1 MNTRKKYYKF
11 IDNVKLIL
19 VDNIMNLTN
28 YIKKYFARF
37 PNKKYMILK
46 GDINI
51 MRFLNKMESKNH
63 QDILHDFS
71 KKPIL
76 SNEKNNDIYLMIC
89 KSDNNCFNIQMLY
102 NYKQNKEEMPLRPEV
117 MPISISYPEKPPM
130 KPEIMPI
137 NITIEEKPTIE
148 KPPMKPEIMPIS
160 ISNPEKP
167 ILEDN
172 NTNQKM
178 FSELGYGI
186 LGREKMNI
194 HFMNQRIMNSN
205 LSFHK
210 GKFMYYRNNMN
221 ETHHGYFQIIS
232 YALFEQETN
241 IKIHQYKEDKYTE
254 LDLYFTYYDS
264 PGFVTPTYGTHYCL
278 DENAVEWK
286 IDSGPDFGSYAFSI
300 PPFPDC
306 DPKTT
311 PASFIFSLSED
322 DYLGLKNEGKK
333 DIRVKTSVMYK
344 MKEEL
349 ITKKIEFVLKIE

>member
-1 MNTRKKYYKF
+1 MNTRKNYYKI
-11 IDNVKLIL
+11 IDNGKLIL
-19 VDNIMNLTN
+19 LNTIMNLNN

-46 GDINI
+46 GNVNI
-51 MRFLNKMESKNH
+51 MKFLNKMESKNH

-76 SNEKNNDIYLMIC
+76 SNEKNNSMYLMIC

-102 NYKQNKEEMPLRPEV
+102 NYKQNKEAMLMKPEI
-117 MPISISYPEKPPM
+117 MPIDISYPEKPPM
-130 KPEIMPI
+130 KPEYPEELPMKPEVMPI
-137 NITIEEKPTIE
+137 NITIT
-148 KPPMKPEIMPIS
+148 S
-160 ISNPEKP
+160 DEKP
-167 ILEDN
+167 ILEND
-172 NTNQKM
+172 TQKM

-186 LGREKMNI
+186 LGREKMKL
-194 HFMNQRIMNSN
+194 HFLNQRIVNSD

-221 ETHHGYFQIIS
+221 ETHHGYFEIIS

-241 IKIHQYKEDKYTE
+241 IKIHQYKEDKYNE
-254 LDLYFTYYDS
+254 VKLDFIFYDA
-264 PGFVTPTYGTHYCL
+264 PEFVTPTYGTHYCL

-306 DPKTT
+306 DQKTT
-311 PASFIFSLSED
+311 PASFIFALTQD
-322 DYLGLKNEGKK
+322 DYNNLKKEGKK
-333 DIRVKTSVMYK
+333 EIRVKTTIKYK
-344 MKEEL
+344 MKNDF
-349 ITKKIEFVLKIE
+349 ITKKIEFVMPIQ